1 MAEGLGK
8 ALQKLLRGFKSLRH
22 LQIFYPYQ
30 FIKTHSSFSLFITTG
45 ETMLNEKKTLEGLL
59 AGEKKLVERI
69 KSTADPKKRIE
80 LEEARKG
87 LEHQIKIKQRS
98 IKKSSK

>member
-1 MAEGLGK
+1 
-8 ALQKLLRGFKSLRH
+8 
-22 LQIFYPYQ
+22 
-30 FIKTHSSFSLFITTG
+30 
-45 ETMLNEKKTLEGLL
+45 MLNEKKTLEGLL

>member
-1 MAEGLGK
+1 
-8 ALQKLLRGFKSLRH
+8 
-22 LQIFYPYQ
+22 
-30 FIKTHSSFSLFITTG
+30 
-45 ETMLNEKKTLEGLL
+45 MLNEKKTLEGLL

-69 KSTADPKKRIE
+69 KTTADPKKRIE

>member
-1 MAEGLGK
+1 
-8 ALQKLLRGFKSLRH
+8 
-22 LQIFYPYQ
+22 
-30 FIKTHSSFSLFITTG
+30 
-45 ETMLNEKKTLEGLL
+45 MLNEKKTLEGLL

-69 KSTADPKKRIE
+69 KTTADPKKRIE
-80 LEEARKG
+80 LEDARKG